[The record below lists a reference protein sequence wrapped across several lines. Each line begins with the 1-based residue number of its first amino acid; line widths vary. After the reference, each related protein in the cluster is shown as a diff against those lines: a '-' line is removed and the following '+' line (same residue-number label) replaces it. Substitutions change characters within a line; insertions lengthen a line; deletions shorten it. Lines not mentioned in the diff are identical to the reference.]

1 MNTIISTNR
10 NVQNFNG
17 KLNLKGSTPTY
28 LRDVVDYKNYV
39 ASNKK
44 KDSPEFQKDLN
55 QFFNTLKLIKN
66 NKIVLDFYFF
76 MLLKSDEKDR
86 FFWFNCDASCKGLP
100 SITPLNWE
108 IGYGDFHKTRKYQG
122 KCDPIKN
129 TIKYV
134 IEIGK
139 QAFGEKKLKKP
150 ISDLEKHRISQDI
163 IKMDNEYRLG

>member
-39 ASNKK
+39 AINKK

-66 NKIVLDFYFF
+66 NK
-76 MLLKSDEKDR
+76 KEKELEVR
-86 FFWFNCDASCKGLP
+86 AFCKGLP

-139 QAFGEKKLKKP
+139 EAFGEKKLKKP

>member
-39 ASNKK
+39 AINKK

-66 NKIVLDFYFF
+66 NKT
-76 MLLKSDEKDR
+76 EKELEVR
-86 FFWFNCDASCKGLP
+86 PYTKGLP
-100 SITPLNWE
+100 SINPTNWH
-108 IGYGDFHKTRKYQG
+108 ISYGETQNVRPYRQ
-122 KCDPIKN
+122 KCNPIKN
-129 TIKYV
+129 TIQYV

-163 IKMDNEYRLG
+163 VKMDNEYRLG

>member
-39 ASNKK
+39 SHNKK

-66 NKIVLDFYFF
+66 NK
-76 MLLKSDEKDR
+76 KEKELEVR
-86 FFWFNCDASCKGLP
+86 AFCKGLP
-100 SITPLNWE
+100 SITPQNWE

>member
-39 ASNKK
+39 AINKK

-66 NKIVLDFYFF
+66 NK
-76 MLLKSDEKDR
+76 KEKELEVR
-86 FFWFNCDASCKGLP
+86 AFCKGLP
-100 SITPLNWE
+100 SITPLNWK
-108 IGYGDFHKTRKYQG
+108 IDYGDFHKTRKYQG

>member
-1 MNTIISTNR
+1 MKPPTLDSHAFHILYIIQISAR
-10 NVQNFNG
+10 FVFP
-17 KLNLKGSTPTY
+17 KS
-28 LRDVVDYKNYV
+28 KNDCMKV
-39 ASNKK
+39 AQ
-44 KDSPEFQKDLN
+44 FQKDLN

-66 NKIVLDFYFF
+66 NK
-76 MLLKSDEKDR
+76 KEKELEVR
-86 FFWFNCDASCKGLP
+86 AFCKGLP

>member
-39 ASNKK
+39 AINKK

-66 NKIVLDFYFF
+66 NK
-76 MLLKSDEKDR
+76 KEKELEVR
-86 FFWFNCDASCKGLP
+86 AFCKELP

>member
-39 ASNKK
+39 AINKK

-66 NKIVLDFYFF
+66 NK
-76 MLLKSDEKDR
+76 KEKELEVR
-86 FFWFNCDASCKGLP
+86 AFCKGLT

>member
-39 ASNKK
+39 ARNKK

-66 NKIVLDFYFF
+66 NK
-76 MLLKSDEKDR
+76 KEK
-86 FFWFNCDASCKGLP
+86 
-100 SITPLNWE
+100 
-108 IGYGDFHKTRKYQG
+108 
-122 KCDPIKN
+122 
-129 TIKYV
+129 
-134 IEIGK
+134 
-139 QAFGEKKLKKP
+139 
-150 ISDLEKHRISQDI
+150 
-163 IKMDNEYRLG
+163 